1 MGPTVWIVSPTPQP
15 WKTALVTGASAG
27 IGEAFAR
34 QLAAGGTD
42 LVLVARR
49 ADRLAGLA
57 EDLQSAG
64 VEVEVL
70 AADLTAADD
79 LAKVAERVAD
89 REQPVDL
96 LVNCA
101 GLGAAGPFVDGDLQ
115 TYHQIVDV
123 NITALV
129 DLTHA
134 ALPAMQA
141 RERGWILNVSSLGGH
156 APGPSFAVYSA
167 TKAFVTSFSESLFEE
182 LRGTGVHVTAVCP
195 GATKTEFGAIAGTEA
210 DDLPAFLQQSAE
222 EVVAEALTATAA
234 GKAVRVTGLV
244 NRVSAAFTTV
254 LPRAVNR
261 RLAALVTDR
270 L

>member
-1 MGPTVWIVSPTPQP
+1 MSSTQQP

-34 QLAAGGTD
+34 QLAAGGTG

-57 EDLQSAG
+57 DELGAGG
-64 VEVEVL
+64 VEVEVV
-70 AADLTAADD
+70 AADLTDRAD
-79 LAKVAERVAD
+79 LARVGERVAD
-89 REQPVDL
+89 PERPVDL

-101 GLGAAGPFVDGDLQ
+101 GVGASGPFVDGDLD
-115 TYHQIVDV
+115 TCHQMIDLNVS
-123 NITALV
+123 ALV

-134 ALPAMQA
+134 ALPAMQG
-141 RERGWILNVSSLGGH
+141 RGRGWILNVSSLGGH

-182 LRGTGVHVTAVCP
+182 LRGTGVHITVVCP
-195 GATKTEFGAIAGTEA
+195 GATKTEFAEIAGTEA
-210 DDLPAFLQQSAE
+210 DDLPGFLQQSAE
-222 EVVAEALTATAA
+222 EVVAEALAATAA
-234 GKAVRVTGLV
+234 GKAVRVTGMV

-254 LPRAVNR
+254 LPRTVNR
-261 RLAALVTDR
+261 RLSALVTDR